1 MNIIE
6 KFGAMVGDAALKDPE
21 KARRLLLTGYRLQ
34 EQRLRFFPDKEIPSS
49 GQYAALVVMKNMIQA
64 LAKPDNAAMV
74 SIFVPGE
81 LVTAAGL
88 TPYSVEAISCFL
100 AGTKCE
106 QAFLRKTL
114 EEGFPET
121 MCSYH
126 RVFLGAALTKILP
139 KPRCMIYTN
148 LACDG
153 NMMTFPYLKQT
164 CDRPGFYID
173 VPYEKNRESVLY
185 VADQLRK
192 LKSFLEDVTGRKI
205 SEEAVRQSV
214 LNSKKAA
221 ENYRKQLELRKDHDP
236 VTSLT
241 YELYAIFMCHL
252 LAGSETAV
260 RYTKLL
266 LEDVKKAP
274 KGEGP
279 HILWMHIMPFLQ
291 EPVKDVFNYSKTVHL
306 SACDFVADGF
316 RQMQSDDP
324 YEAMAEKMVYCIYN
338 GNVSQRIELAKELAK
353 ITNADGGILFAH
365 WGCKGTIGASGLIKN
380 SLEKAEL
387 LTMVLDGDGCNPA
400 NTSDGQVSTRLQAF
414 LEMLEE
420 NREKKN
426 L

>member
-34 EQRLRFFPDKEIPSS
+34 EQRLRFFPDKEIPPS

-81 LVTAAGL
+81 LVTVAGL

-126 RVFLGAALTKILP
+126 RVFLGAALTEILP

-274 KGEGP
+274 KGEGL

-291 EPVKDVFNYSKTVHL
+291 EPVKEVFNYSKTVHL

-338 GNVSQRIELAKELAK
+338 GNVSQRIELAKELAR

>member
-6 KFGAMVGDAALKDPE
+6 KFGAMVVDAALKDPE

-34 EQRLRFFPDKEIPSS
+34 EQRLRFFPDKEIPPS

-64 LAKPDNAAMV
+64 LAKPNNAAMV

-126 RVFLGAALTKILP
+126 RVFLGAALTEILP

-274 KGEGP
+274 KGEGL

-291 EPVKDVFNYSKTVHL
+291 EPVKKVFNYSKTVHL

-338 GNVSQRIELAKELAK
+338 GNVSQRIELAKELAR